1 MTVINTNIKSLISQN
16 AMIKNN
22 RELSSAMQ
30 QLSTGKRI
38 NSAKDDAAGLA
49 ITSRMTAQIR
59 GLDQAVRN
67 GNDSISM
74 LQTTEGAMIEMTNM
88 LQRMRELSIQS
99 ANDTYTATDRGYLDL
114 EYQQLKTEIN
124 RITKD
129 TEWNGMNIMDGSVI
143 NDDGTVGKFEFQ
155 VGSNHGQIIT
165 HTIADM
171 GFRADPASAS
181 FTTTTD
187 AATSASQV
195 TKLTLEGT
203 FVAGDIVSVTIG
215 GTTKSYEVKTTD
227 VTSGV
232 KATIAK
238 NVATGLAA
246 AIGTSFSG
254 IGLTTSAEVITFT
267 AAAVNTPFTPT
278 TTQTLV
284 KNTGALT
291 NIRDLNIKTNA
302 ASNTSIEQLDISIDR
317 INTERA
323 GLGALIN
330 RLTYAVDNLTN
341 VAQNTTESR
350 SRILDADYA
359 KASGELA
366 RTQII
371 SQAATA
377 MLAQANQQPQTV
389 MQLLQG

>member
-88 LQRMRELSIQS
+88 MQRMRELAIQS
-99 ANDTYTATDRGYLDL
+99 SNDTYTASDRGYMDL
-114 EYQQLKTEIN
+114 EFQQLKTEVN

-129 TEWNGMNIMDGSVI
+129 TEWNGMNIMDGSVV
-143 NDDGTVGKFEFQ
+143 NDDNTVGKFEFQ
-155 VGSNHGQIIT
+155 VGANQGQIIT
-165 HTIADM
+165 HTIPDM
-171 GFRADPASAS
+171 GFRDAQATL
-181 FTTTTD
+181 TTPIPN
-187 AATSASQV
+187 AVGVSQIS
-195 TKLTLEGT
+195 KLNLSGT
-203 FVAGDIVSVTIG
+203 FVEGDIVSVTIG
-215 GTTKSYEVKTTD
+215 GVAKSYTVLAADVASGNKDAILAAVTTKL
-227 VTSGV
+227 
-232 KATIAK
+232 AT
-238 NVATGLAA
+238 
-246 AIGTSFSG
+246 AIGTPIGGATVTSSSG
-254 IGLTTSAEVITFT
+254 VITFT
-267 AAAVNTPFTPT
+267 AATAGTGFTT
-278 TTQTLV
+278 ASSKTLA
-284 KNTGALT
+284 KDTGALT
-291 NIRDLNIKTNA
+291 NIRDLDIKTNLGSN
-302 ASNTSIEQLDISIDR
+302 ASISELDISIDR

-323 GLGALIN
+323 GIGAVVN
-330 RLTYAVDNLTN
+330 RLNYAVDNLTN

-359 KASGELA
+359 KASSELA

-389 MQLLQG
+389 MKLLQG

>member
-88 LQRMRELSIQS
+88 MQRMRELAIQS
-99 ANDTYTATDRGYLDL
+99 SNDTYTASDRGYMDL
-114 EYQQLKTEIN
+114 EFQQLKTEVN

-129 TEWNGMNIMDGSVI
+129 TEWNGMNIMDGSVV
-143 NDDGTVGKFEFQ
+143 NDDNTVGKFEFQ
-155 VGSNHGQIIT
+155 VGANQGQIIT
-165 HTIADM
+165 HTIPDM
-171 GFRADPASAS
+171 GFRDAQATL
-181 FTTTTD
+181 TTPTPN
-187 AATSASQV
+187 AVGVSQIS
-195 TKLTLEGT
+195 KLNLSGT
-203 FVAGDIVSVTIG
+203 FVEGDIVSVTIG
-215 GTTKSYEVKTTD
+215 GVAKSYTVLAADVASGNKDAILAAVTTKL
-227 VTSGV
+227 
-232 KATIAK
+232 AT
-238 NVATGLAA
+238 
-246 AIGTSFSG
+246 AIGTPIGGATVTSSSG
-254 IGLTTSAEVITFT
+254 VITFT
-267 AAAVNTPFTPT
+267 AATAGTGFTT
-278 TTQTLV
+278 ASSKTLA
-284 KNTGALT
+284 KDTGALT
-291 NIRDLNIKTNA
+291 NIRDLDIKTNLGSN
-302 ASNTSIEQLDISIDR
+302 ASISELDISIDR

-323 GLGALIN
+323 GIGAVVN
-330 RLTYAVDNLTN
+330 RLNYAVDNLTN

-359 KASGELA
+359 KASSELA

-389 MQLLQG
+389 MKLLQG

>member
-88 LQRMRELSIQS
+88 MQRMRELAIQS
-99 ANDTYTATDRGYLDL
+99 SNDTYTASDRGYMDL
-114 EYQQLKTEIN
+114 EFQQLKTEVN

-129 TEWNGMNIMDGSVI
+129 TEWNGMNIMDGSVV
-143 NDDGTVGKFEFQ
+143 NDDNTVGKFEFQ
-155 VGSNHGQIIT
+155 VGANQGQIIT
-165 HTIADM
+165 HTIPDM
-171 GFRADPASAS
+171 GFRDAQATL
-181 FTTTTD
+181 TTPTPN
-187 AATSASQV
+187 AVGVSQIS
-195 TKLTLEGT
+195 KLNLSGT
-203 FVAGDIVSVTIG
+203 FVEGDIVSVTIG
-215 GTTKSYEVKTTD
+215 GVAKSYTVLAADVASGNKDAILAAVTTKL
-227 VTSGV
+227 
-232 KATIAK
+232 AT
-238 NVATGLAA
+238 
-246 AIGTSFSG
+246 AIGTPIGGATVTSSSG
-254 IGLTTSAEVITFT
+254 VITFT
-267 AAAVNTPFTPT
+267 AATAGTGFTT
-278 TTQTLV
+278 ASSKTLA
-284 KNTGALT
+284 KDTGALT
-291 NIRDLNIKTNA
+291 NIRDLDIKTNLGSN
-302 ASNTSIEQLDISIDR
+302 ASISQLDISIDR

-323 GLGALIN
+323 GIGAVVN
-330 RLTYAVDNLTN
+330 RLNYAVDNLTN

-359 KASGELA
+359 KASSELA

-389 MQLLQG
+389 MKLLQG

>member
-1 MTVINTNIKSLISQN
+1 
-16 AMIKNN
+16 
-22 RELSSAMQ
+22 
-30 QLSTGKRI
+30 
-38 NSAKDDAAGLA
+38 
-49 ITSRMTAQIR
+49 
-59 GLDQAVRN
+59 
-67 GNDSISM
+67 
-74 LQTTEGAMIEMTNM
+74 MIEMTNM

-143 NDDGTVGKFEFQ
+143 NDDDTVGKFEFQ

-181 FTTTTD
+181 FTTTTH

-267 AAAVNTPFTPT
+267 AAAFNTPFTPT

>member
-88 LQRMRELSIQS
+88 MQRMRELAIQS
-99 ANDTYTATDRGYLDL
+99 SNDTYTASDRGYLDL
-114 EYQQLKTEIN
+114 EFQQLKTEVN

-129 TEWNGMNIMDGSVI
+129 TEWNGMNIMDGSVV
-143 NDDGTVGKFEFQ
+143 NDDNTVGKFEFQ
-155 VGSNHGQIIT
+155 VGANQGQIIT
-165 HTIADM
+165 HTIPDM
-171 GFRADPASAS
+171 GFRDAQATI
-181 FTTTTD
+181 TTPTPN
-187 AATSASQV
+187 AAGVSQIS
-195 TKLTLEGT
+195 KLNLSGT
-203 FVAGDIVSVTIG
+203 FVEGDIVSVTIG
-215 GTTKSYEVKTTD
+215 GVAKSYTVLAADVASGNKDAILAAVTTKL
-227 VTSGV
+227 
-232 KATIAK
+232 AT
-238 NVATGLAA
+238 
-246 AIGTSFSG
+246 AIGTPIGGATVTSSSG
-254 IGLTTSAEVITFT
+254 VITFT
-267 AAAVNTPFTPT
+267 AATAGTGFTT
-278 TTQTLV
+278 ASSKTLA
-284 KNTGALT
+284 KDTGALT
-291 NIRDLNIKTNA
+291 NIRDLDIKTNLGSN
-302 ASNTSIEQLDISIDR
+302 ASISQMDVSIDR

-359 KASGELA
+359 KASSELA

-389 MQLLQG
+389 MKLLQG

>member
-1 MTVINTNIKSLISQN
+1 
-16 AMIKNN
+16 
-22 RELSSAMQ
+22 
-30 QLSTGKRI
+30 
-38 NSAKDDAAGLA
+38 
-49 ITSRMTAQIR
+49 
-59 GLDQAVRN
+59 
-67 GNDSISM
+67 
-74 LQTTEGAMIEMTNM
+74 MIEMTNM

-195 TKLTLEGT
+195 TRLTLEGT

>member
-22 RELSSAMQ
+22 RDLSSAMQ

-99 ANDTYTATDRGYLDL
+99 ANDTYTASDRGYLDL
-114 EYQQLKTEIN
+114 EYQQLKTEVN

-143 NDDGTVGKFEFQ
+143 NDDGTIGKFEFQ
-155 VGSNHGQIIT
+155 VGSNNGQIIT

-171 GFRADPASAS
+171 GFR
-181 FTTTTD
+181 D
-187 AATSASQV
+187 AEATLSTPTANAAGVSQV
-195 TKLTLEGT
+195 SKLTLSGT
-203 FVAGDIVSVTIG
+203 FVEGDTVSVTIDG
-215 GTTKSYEVKTTD
+215 TAKSYTVVAADVASGSKDSILAAVTTK
-227 VTSGV
+227 
-232 KATIAK
+232 
-238 NVATGLAA
+238 LAA
-246 AIGTSFSG
+246 AIGTPIGGAGVTSTSG
-254 IGLTTSAEVITFT
+254 VITFT
-267 AAAVNTPFTPT
+267 ATTAGTAFTT
-278 TTQTLV
+278 ASSKTLARD
-284 KNTGALT
+284 TGALT
-291 NIRDLNIKTNA
+291 NIRDLHIKTNSG
-302 ASNTSIEQLDISIDR
+302 SNTSIEQLDISIDR

-323 GLGALIN
+323 GLGALVN

-359 KASGELA
+359 KASSELA

-389 MQLLQG
+389 MKLLQG